1 MGIRTEEVVYG
12 FGQMGSIFTDTTDPI
27 FPPKGKVIVAFTC
40 LADTTFATTGGLRA
54 EFGKQD
60 SGSLVKHICG
70 DDTTTLIAH
79 ATANA
84 RQTSSTS
91 GSSTTLTLSGANPD
105 IKVGMIIESTD
116 TDIPGSINTVGFPL
130 YNQNPTTVAAY
141 DGATTVTM
149 SAAHNVSSQTVYFF
163 SEGVDN
169 AQGFGGD
176 TVDVSNTF
184 PKGVTIYGRWT
195 RMDLASGSG
204 IAYLGI

>member
-1 MGIRTEEVVYG
+1 MSKSYEVDYA
-12 FGQMGSIFTDTTDPI
+12 FGQIGSIFTDTTDPI
-27 FPPKGKVIVAFTC
+27 FPPKEKVIVAFTC
-40 LADTTFATTGGLRA
+40 LEDTTFATTGGLRS
-54 EFGKQD
+54 EFT
-60 SGSLVKHICG
+60 GSDTGGLVRYICG
-70 DDTTTLIAH
+70 DDTATLVAH
-79 ATANA
+79 SSANA

-91 GSSTTLTLSGANPD
+91 GSSTTLTLSGLNTD